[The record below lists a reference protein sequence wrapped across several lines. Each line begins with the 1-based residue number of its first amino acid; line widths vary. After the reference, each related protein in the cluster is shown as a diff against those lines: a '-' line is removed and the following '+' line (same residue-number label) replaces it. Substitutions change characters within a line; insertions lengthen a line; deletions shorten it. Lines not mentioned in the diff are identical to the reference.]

1 MKRFVDNTLILTWR
15 EIESTFYSPLSYVVL
30 TMFLILNGFS
40 FYITLPD
47 VQGNVTDA
55 VRYFL
60 GINIIFWLSAL
71 FIPPVI
77 TMRLL
82 AEEKKSGTLEPLM
95 TAPVSEMQVVLA
107 KYFGAMA
114 FYIFLWVPSLLYI
127 ILIKRYGGIPDN
139 GIIFS
144 SYTGIFL
151 LGSSLISLGLFA
163 SSLSSNQIVS
173 AVVALVLNLLIFFV
187 PMISLAI
194 EWTPAKRVLDQL
206 WVFRHF
212 METFSK
218 GLLDSFHVVFYL
230 GLTVFFL
237 FLAIRTLEARKW
249 Q

>member
-1 MKRFVDNTLILTWR
+1 MKRFFNNTMTLTWR
-15 EIESTFYSPLSYVVL
+15 EIESTFYSPLSYVVFC
-30 TMFLILNGFS
+30 MFLVLNGFS

-47 VQGNVTDA
+47 AQGNVTDA

-60 GINIIFWLSAL
+60 GINILFWLSAL
-71 FIPPVI
+71 FLPPVI

-95 TAPVSEMQVVLA
+95 TAPVSEVQVVLA

-114 FYIFLWVPSLLYI
+114 FYVFLWIPSLLYI
-127 ILIKRYGGIPDN
+127 ILVKRYGGIPDN
-139 GIIFS
+139 GIILS
-144 SYTGIFL
+144 AYTGIML
-151 LGSSLISLGLFA
+151 LGSSLLALGIFA

-187 PMISLAI
+187 PMMGQLI
-194 EWTPAKRVLDQL
+194 EWGPLERVLDQL
-206 WVFRHF
+206 WIFKHF
-212 METFSK
+212 LETFTK
-218 GLLDSFHVVFYL
+218 GVLDSFHLVFYL

-237 FLAIRTLEARKW
+237 FLAVRSLEARKW

>member
-1 MKRFVDNTLILTWR
+1 MRRFVNNALILTWR

-30 TMFLILNGFS
+30 CMFLVLNGFS

-60 GINIIFWLSAL
+60 GINILFWLSAL

-95 TAPVSEMQVVLA
+95 TAPVSELQVVLA
-107 KYFGAMA
+107 KYFGALL

-144 SYTGIFL
+144 AYTGIFL
-151 LGSSLISLGLFA
+151 LGSSLLALGLFA
-163 SSLSSNQIVS
+163 SSLSSNQIVA

-187 PMISLAI
+187 PMVGQVIQWS
-194 EWTPAKRVLDQL
+194 PAQRVLDQM
-206 WVFRHF
+206 WVFKHF
-212 METFSK
+212 VETFSK
-218 GLLDSFHVVFYL
+218 GIVDSFHIVFYV

-237 FLAIRTLEARKW
+237 FLTVRSLEGRKW
-249 Q
+249 R